1 MEMQSAKWNLPAA
14 LALVGFSA
22 VTVQITLMRE
32 LIVVFSGNEISLG
45 LMLANWLLWTALGS
59 GLLGGLATVVPN
71 PRLLLA
77 GLQGLVALLFP
88 ATIYAVRAS
97 RSYLQVAP
105 GELLGPGPMY
115 LTSFAALS
123 LICLAMGC
131 MFATGS
137 RCWAEEAGSSM
148 AAATGSVYLLEAL
161 GSGLGGLVAGVVLL
175 PHLHAFQIA
184 MLVALANLLAAAGLG
199 IKPGVWRRAAMAVI
213 VAAGGFVLFP
223 LAAPQLEQASLA
235 RLWQGFRL
243 IDSRNSRYG
252 NLVVVETEGSR
263 SLYEN
268 GLVAATVPDAAAAEE
283 AVHFALLEHPEP
295 RRLLLV
301 GGGINGS
308 LQQALQHPS
317 LEQVDYVELDPAV
330 LDIAERHFG
339 RQWALA
345 RADPRV
351 RIHPLDGRLFLK
363 TSHETF
369 DVVIINLPEPL
380 TAQLNRFYTEEFCR
394 EAARRLAPGGIL
406 SFQLPSSE
414 NYISPE
420 RASFFRCL
428 NATLRR
434 VFPQVVA
441 LPGET
446 VHFLAARQAGVLTM
460 APEVLVAR
468 LRARHLQTSYVREY
482 YLPFRL
488 SLDRQ
493 LDLQQ
498 QIEPQAETPLNRDF
512 APRGYFLNVELA
524 SARFHRGQTG
534 WLAGL
539 ERIQF
544 RTTLFIVVMGM
555 LALSLLATAVYGRQ
569 PRADDAAAER
579 IQSSGKRAHRVVAG
593 MCVAAMGFTL
603 IALEILLLLGFQ
615 ALFGYVY
622 QQLAVVIAA
631 FMAGMALGAWRATRS
646 LAAGPVLRAGDGS
659 MLALRAVAILQ
670 FSAALAP
677 ILLYALLAF
686 FAGLQGETALWMV
699 GHIAFPLVAL
709 VGGLLGGYQ
718 FPLASRVYFA
728 GSRTRSPGVLYGLDL
743 AGACVGAVVLSAF
756 LFPLYGFLRSA
767 ILIAVVSL
775 APALLAALPVA
786 AKGVSQD

>member
-1 MEMQSAKWNLPAA
+1 
-14 LALVGFSA
+14 
-22 VTVQITLMRE
+22 
-32 LIVVFSGNEISLG
+32 
-45 LMLANWLLWTALGS
+45 
-59 GLLGGLATVVPN
+59 
-71 PRLLLA
+71 
-77 GLQGLVALLFP
+77 
-88 ATIYAVRAS
+88 
-97 RSYLQVAP
+97 
-105 GELLGPGPMY
+105 
-115 LTSFAALS
+115 
-123 LICLAMGC
+123 
-131 MFATGS
+131 
-137 RCWAEEAGSSM
+137 M

-184 MLVALANLLAAAGLG
+184 MLVALANLLVAASLG
-199 IKPGVWRRAAMAVI
+199 TKHGVWRRAAMGVI

-223 LAAPQLEQASLA
+223 LATPQLEQASLA

-295 RRLLLV
+295 KRLLLV

-308 LQQALQHPS
+308 LRQALQHPS

-330 LDIAERHFG
+330 LDVAGRHFG
-339 RQWALA
+339 REWASA

-351 RIHPLDGRLFLK
+351 RIHPLDGRLFVK
-363 TSHETF
+363 ASRETF
-369 DVVIINLPEPL
+369 DLVIINLPEPL
-380 TAQLNRFYTEEFCR
+380 TAQLNRFYTEEFYG
-394 EAARRLAPGGIL
+394 EAARRLAPRGIL

-446 VHFLAARQAGVLTM
+446 VHFLAARQAGVLTT
-460 APEVLVAR
+460 APDVLVAR

-482 YLPFRL
+482 YLPFRM

-498 QIEPQAETPLNRDF
+498 QIDPQASTPLNRDF

-524 SARFHRGQTG
+524 SARFHRGQSE
-534 WLAGL
+534 WLAAL
-539 ERIQF
+539 ERIKF
-544 RTTLFIVVMGM
+544 RTTLVVVLVGM
-555 LALSLLATAVYGRQ
+555 LALSLLATAVYGHQ
-569 PRADDAAAER
+569 PRANDVAAAR
-579 IQSSGKRAHRVVAG
+579 VPFPGKRARSVVAG

-631 FMAGMALGAWRATRS
+631 FMAGMALGAWLATRS
-646 LAAGPVLRAGDGS
+646 LAAGSALRVGDGS
-659 MLALRAVAILQ
+659 VIALRAVAILQ
-670 FSAALAP
+670 FCAALSP
-677 ILLYALLAF
+677 ILLYALLAS
-686 FAGLQGETALWMV
+686 FAGLQGETALWLV
-699 GHIAFPLVAL
+699 GRVVFPLVAL

-728 GSRTRSPGVLYGLDL
+728 GVSTRSPGLLYALDL

-756 LFPLYGFLRSA
+756 LFPLYGFPRSA
-767 ILIAVVSL
+767 ILIAVVNL
-775 APALLAALPVA
+775 APALLAALPVG
-786 AKGVSQD
+786 AKAGPQD